1 VKDRLLTLALAVGAL
16 VSFYVLFV
24 PKPDLPQDRVTRPLS
39 TEAGPNGY
47 LGLQRWLENARIPVV
62 SLRDRYGALA
72 TIVPDAKAG
81 NLLIS
86 TAPHVYPLR
95 GSEAQPLQS
104 WIEAGNTLLVLAGL
118 SDTPEWSMSQEV
130 DPRFMD
136 HMESMTGLT
145 FKAIPPPAPPEPK
158 QGAPKQQQ
166 EPPQQQQQQ
175 PQAARDAV
183 LAVTRLVDPAHY
195 ESAPNGAHPLVAGVR
210 SIQAVSE
217 FPTAQWQASSEQSVV
232 LELAS
237 DHESGVPALWLMPY
251 GDGQIIVSA
260 YGSVFTNKVIG
271 ERDNARLLAN
281 IVHWSLGEKGR
292 VIIDDAHQGLV
303 AFYDPEKFFGD
314 ERLHRALLWLLAL
327 WLVFVLGPR
336 RLRGATSG
344 WKPLDVTSFVRATG
358 GFMARALRPA
368 AAGQRLFAN
377 FFNEIRSRLGMAPD
391 GAPLWDWLAAHSV
404 IAAADLSRMQALHQR
419 VADRRRVDLVEL
431 HNLIARV
438 RAQLN

>member
-1 VKDRLLTLALAVGAL
+1 VKDRLLTLAMAVGAL
-16 VSFYVLFV
+16 VAFYALFV
-24 PKPDLPQDRVTRPLS
+24 PKPDLPQDRITRPLS

-62 SLRDRYGALA
+62 SLRDRYGALS
-72 TIVPDAKAG
+72 TIVPDAPTG

-95 GSEAQPLQS
+95 GSEEHPLQN

-118 SDTPEWSMSQEV
+118 SDTPEWSMSQAV

-158 QGAPKQQQ
+158 EG
-166 EPPQQQQQQ
+166 EPPQQQA
-175 PQAARDAV
+175 PSDAV

-195 ESAPNGAHPLVAGVR
+195 ESSPNGEHPLVAGVR

-217 FPTAQWQASSEQSVV
+217 FPTAHWQASSEQSVV

-237 DHESGVPALWLMPY
+237 DHQSGVPALWLMPY

-260 YGSVFTNKVIG
+260 YGSVFTNKVIDQ
-271 ERDNARLLAN
+271 RDNARLLAN

-344 WKPLDVTSFVRATG
+344 WNPLDVTSFVRATG
-358 GFMARALRPA
+358 GFMARVLRPA

-377 FFNEIRSRLGMAPD
+377 FFNEIRSRLGMTPD

-404 IAAADLSRMQALHQR
+404 IPPADLSRMQALHQR
-419 VADRRRVDLVEL
+419 VTDCRRVDLVEL

-438 RAQLN
+438 RAQLETLAR